1 MPIWY
6 YYLKIILNQERLFM
20 FRRKKVTETRFL
32 TRDEQ
37 GRLELWQSKPTFGCA
52 EDGESFFVDMDEPE
66 NQISFDAPIN
76 RSIADIFLILKN
88 ICLEI
93 RVTIDKKEV
102 NIYPIKFD
110 DYNRKDNECPI
121 FS

>member
-1 MPIWY
+1 
-6 YYLKIILNQERLFM
+6 M

-37 GRLELWQSKPTFGCA
+37 GSLELWQSKPTFVCA
-52 EDGESFFVDMDEPE
+52 EDGESFVVDIDEPE